1 MKKINKKAI
10 EMVVYII
17 SMIFTVGFIGYV
29 IGDNSVDAELIGE
42 IVIIYVPAILTGIGF
57 SKFYELIK
65 NYSKKDEVI

>member
-17 SMIFTVGFIGYV
+17 SIVFTIGTIGYV
-29 IGDNSVDAELIGE
+29 MGDNYIDLELIAGMT
-42 IVIIYVPAILTGIGF
+42 VIYVPAILTGMGF

>member
-17 SMIFTVGFIGYV
+17 SIVFTIGSIGYV
-29 IGDNSVDAELIGE
+29 MGDNYIDLELICGMT
-42 IVIIYVPAILTGIGF
+42 VIYVPAILTGMGF
-57 SKFYELIK
+57 NKFYELIK